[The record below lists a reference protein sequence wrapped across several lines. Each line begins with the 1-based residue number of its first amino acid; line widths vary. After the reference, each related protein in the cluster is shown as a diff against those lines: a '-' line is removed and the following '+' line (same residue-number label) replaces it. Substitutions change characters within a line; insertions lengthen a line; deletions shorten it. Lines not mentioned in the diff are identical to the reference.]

1 MYELITKYFYG
12 EITAKEKKLL
22 FTAMETDAELKKEF
36 LSVQNLRALTSWIP
50 AGEDES
56 VAVGKLLEFK
66 QARKEK
72 SFVNYNGGIASWHE
86 TQEEA
91 ENAKNV
97 YSGVVI
103 DIKANIQELAVSK
116 SPTATLAQET
126 TNTATNSMLEEL
138 LRLI

>member
-72 SFVNYNGGIASWHE
+72 SFVIPYKHILGYAATVCVAVFSTWMITNRTEQPTVEEPVIA
-86 TQEEA
+86 
-91 ENAKNV
+91 
-97 YSGVVI
+97 
-103 DIKANIQELAVSK
+103 L
-116 SPTATLAQET
+116 
-126 TNTATNSMLEEL
+126 
-138 LRLI
+138 

>member
-66 QARKEK
+66 QARKENISISWDMRQPFVSL
-72 SFVNYNGGIASWHE
+72 SFLPG
-86 TQEEA
+86 
-91 ENAKNV
+91 
-97 YSGVVI
+97 
-103 DIKANIQELAVSK
+103 
-116 SPTATLAQET
+116 
-126 TNTATNSMLEEL
+126 
-138 LRLI
+138 